1 MKSADFVHM
10 INNGMALEG
19 TITKEKANNTFYKA
33 THFYQIQNTNLR
45 HHVLQFFLHVWVPN
59 LAYLGFKYFLC
70 LKRQNIW
77 PEYDHPFLRYKPNL
91 TPST

>member
-1 MKSADFVHM
+1 M
-10 INNGMALEG
+10 INKGMALEG

-33 THFYQIQNTNLR
+33 THFLLNSEYQFETPRIAI
-45 HHVLQFFLHVWVPN
+45 FLHVWVPS

-77 PEYDHPFLRYKPNL
+77 PEYDHPFLRYKSNL